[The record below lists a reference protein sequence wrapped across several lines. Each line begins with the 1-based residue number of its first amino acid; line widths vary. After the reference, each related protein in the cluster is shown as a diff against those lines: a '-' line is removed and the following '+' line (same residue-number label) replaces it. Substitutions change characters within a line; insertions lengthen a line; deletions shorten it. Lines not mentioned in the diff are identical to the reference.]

1 MAATLIEVCGGDII
15 VREKNTRSSGAL
27 CIYLSIF
34 LLAVMQVISLLRQR
48 ISLLLSN
55 FVTN

>member
-27 CIYLSIF
+27 CIYLSIY
-34 LLAVMQVISLLRQR
+34 
-48 ISLLLSN
+48 LSACGN
-55 FVTN
+55 AGD